1 MTINTD
7 LQADTLTK
15 RKITPSLAPNH
26 RAVFTAL
33 RKAGRP
39 MTAYQLIDAV
49 RPQGISAPPT
59 VYRALDR
66 LIAEG
71 QAHRLE
77 SLNAFVACTHDH
89 PHSGVA
95 IFMLCE
101 ECGEADEI
109 TDQDVAVLLEGCA
122 HKIGFQS
129 RSTTIEMRGHC
140 TACVDQPL

>member
-1 MTINTD
+1 MTRS
-7 LQADTLTK
+7 K
-15 RKITPSLAPNH
+15 RVSSLAPNH
-26 RAVFTAL
+26 RTVFAAL

-71 QAHRLE
+71 SAHRLE

-89 PHSGVA
+89 THAGATV
-95 IFMLCE
+95 FMICDDCDKAE
-101 ECGEADEI
+101 EISDP
-109 TDQDVAVLLEGCA
+109 DVAVRLESRA
-122 HKIGFQS
+122 REFGFQTQ
-129 RSTTIEMRGHC
+129 STTIEMRGHC
-140 TACVDQPL
+140 EACTRQSL